1 MNPPPIPKEFLP
13 PLTSFHHKAANFAV
27 IVLPVSIGLSL
38 MLNQITGFLPP
49 FLRFAVS
56 LLPAIVMISAV
67 PAGIIALCGIPRH
80 GMKKLLWKGLVGVII
95 PLFLT
100 VSAMMLANSLRQKA
114 QERSA
119 MPQVI
124 EGRSSFEYEP

>member
-13 PLTSFHHKAANFAV
+13 QPLTSFHHKAANFAV

-49 FLRFAVS
+49 VLRFAAS
-56 LLPAIVMISAV
+56 LLPAIVMISAI

-100 VSAMMLANSLRQKA
+100 VSAMMLANSLRKKA
-114 QERSA
+114 QERSG
-119 MPQVI
+119 MPQII
-124 EGRSSFEYEP
+124 EGQSSFER